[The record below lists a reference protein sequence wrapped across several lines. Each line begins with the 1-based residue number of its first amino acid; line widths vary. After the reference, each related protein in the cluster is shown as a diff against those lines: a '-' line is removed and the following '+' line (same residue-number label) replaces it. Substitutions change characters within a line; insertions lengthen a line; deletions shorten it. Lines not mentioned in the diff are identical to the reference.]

1 MTLPVNLLRAGDW
14 PPGRVTVRWV
24 ADGRLRVPVVEA
36 AIDAAWAAAAARP
49 GVVLFDGPMC
59 RTESWHATDDRLD
72 LVLSPGSYKPFV
84 GTNMAHPE
92 FADRYGTDVMAN
104 PVGVSPA
111 LLTADGYLMLGRRS
125 PRLAY
130 YPGRVHPF
138 AGAMEP
144 TDADPF
150 AAVRRELAEELA
162 MADGEVVDLRCT
174 GVAEDPSLRQAELI
188 FAATTTRPRAVV
200 EAHLDRAEHAGTW
213 AVRAEADAVAAA
225 IADGVGTLT
234 PVGLA
239 SLLLWGRLAFG
250 DGWVAGVSG
259 SMRPGGA

>member
-1 MTLPVNLLRAGDW
+1 MTPPVKVLRAGDW
-14 PPGRVTVRWV
+14 PPGRVTVRWA
-24 ADGRLRVPVVEA
+24 ADGRRRVPEVEA
-36 AIDAAWAAAAARP
+36 AIEAAWAAAIARP

-59 RTESWHATDDRLD
+59 RTDAWHATDDELS

-92 FADRYGTDVMAN
+92 FADVYGPDVMAN

-144 TDADPF
+144 ADADPF
-150 AAVRRELAEELA
+150 AAARRELAEELA
-162 MADGEVVDLRCT
+162 MTDAEVVDLRCT
-174 GVAEDPSLRQAELI
+174 GVAEDPGLRQPELI
-188 FAATTTRPRAVV
+188 FAATTTRPRTLV

-213 AVRAEADAVAAA
+213 AVRAEPDALADAIVS
-225 IADGVGTLT
+225 GVGTLT

-239 SLLLWGRLAFG
+239 SLLLWGRRAFG
-250 DGWVAGVSG
+250 DGWMASAVATFAG
-259 SMRPGGA
+259 SA